1 MATPDL
7 TLSRAP
13 RPIRRRRR
21 PQSLSEWIILV
32 VAILVAIVIV
42 APFFLVLI
50 NSFKSPADYGANGP
64 LALPTHLYLSGLESF
79 WNAVDFPQK
88 LWNSVLISGLVA
100 VFGVAISVLNAFA
113 LGIGRIKGRIW
124 IVVLFLL
131 ANMLPQ
137 EAMIYPL
144 YYIFKQVGLYDNVWA
159 VIIILTVVESA
170 FGTYLLSSVFSTFP
184 PAVLEA
190 AALDG
195 ASRWQILTRI
205 IIPISRPTLS
215 VLLVFFFIW
224 SWNEFLIPLVFLVS
238 NDNQTVPLAVA
249 TLTGEKI
256 QDVTTT
262 SASALLGLLPTL
274 IFFLIFQRTLTK
286 GITAGAV
293 K

>member
-1 MATPDL
+1 M
-7 TLSRAP
+7 
-13 RPIRRRRR
+13 
-21 PQSLSEWIILV
+21 
-32 VAILVAIVIV
+32 
-42 APFFLVLI
+42 
-50 NSFKSPADYGANGP
+50 
-64 LALPTHLYLSGLESF
+64 
-79 WNAVDFPQK
+79 
-88 LWNSVLISGLVA
+88 
-100 VFGVAISVLNAFA
+100 
-113 LGIGRIKGRIW
+113 
-124 IVVLFLL
+124 
-131 ANMLPQ
+131 
-137 EAMIYPL
+137 
-144 YYIFKQVGLYDNVWA
+144 
-159 VIIILTVVESA
+159 
-170 FGTYLLSSVFSTFP
+170 
-184 PAVLEA
+184 LEA

>member
-7 TLSRAP
+7 SIRTRAP
-13 RPIRRRRR
+13 RLPRRRR
-21 PQSLSEWIILV
+21 PQTPAEWIILILAFLI
-32 VAILVAIVIV
+32 AILIL
-42 APFFLVLI
+42 APFVLVVI

-64 LALPTHLYLSGLESF
+64 LSIPTHLYLSGLRSF
-79 WNAVDFPQK
+79 WNAVNFPEK

-100 VFGVAISVLNAFA
+100 IFGVAISVLNAFA
-113 LGIGRIKGRIW
+113 LGIGRIRGRIW

-144 YYIFKQVGLYDNVWA
+144 YYMFKQVGLYDNVWA

-184 PAVLEA
+184 AAVLEA

-205 IIPISRPTLS
+205 IIPISRPTLA

-249 TLTGEKI
+249 TLTGEKV